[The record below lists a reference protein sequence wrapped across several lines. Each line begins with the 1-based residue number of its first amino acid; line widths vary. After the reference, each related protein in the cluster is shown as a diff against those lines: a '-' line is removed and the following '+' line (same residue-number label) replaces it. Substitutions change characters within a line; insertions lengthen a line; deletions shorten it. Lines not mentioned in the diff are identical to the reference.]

1 MNDSGLIQSL
11 AAMNIDTHQQR
22 LSNQATKQSSRQQ
35 GIISFDKL
43 TVKTGELINQNG
55 FIANHQAQ
63 K

>member
-1 MNDSGLIQSL
+1 
-11 AAMNIDTHQQR
+11 MNIDTHQQR